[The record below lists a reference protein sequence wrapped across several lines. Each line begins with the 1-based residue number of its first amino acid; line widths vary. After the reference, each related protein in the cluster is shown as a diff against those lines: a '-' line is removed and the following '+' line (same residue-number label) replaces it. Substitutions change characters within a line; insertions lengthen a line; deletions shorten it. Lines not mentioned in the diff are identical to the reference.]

1 MKNTAFILMLLVSS
15 LSFGQKSKIA
25 GLINQISNN
34 EVPENFEYYFLVSR
48 SLEQPKIYDSIQNY
62 QIIGLTMSDKDFPE
76 NLIYK
81 QSEEITDWKEY
92 DLKNSKYVFNKYNYQ
107 TTSPPTSKNV
117 RFVKYNIGQKEY
129 DSLTKNRE
137 PHTLIVKKKWHWNK
151 NRIWKNEKFHK
162 ELINAWKLDEEQNK
176 EEKIYFQFSKPIFS
190 KDLKYARISIF
201 KNRRCNGNGVTA
213 IYRNDNGTWK
223 KLIEYNQVASVV
235 SMSHSRCG
243 DISISYYE

>member
-1 MKNTAFILMLLVSS
+1 MQRKIFIILFLISINN
-15 LSFGQKSKIA
+15 FGQKSEIEN
-25 GLINQISNN
+25 LINQIANN
-34 EVPENFEYYFLVSR
+34 EIPENFEYYFIVTK

-62 QIIGLTMSDKDFPE
+62 QIRGFRRFDKDFPE

-81 QSEEITDWKEY
+81 LSEDTTDWKEY
-92 DLKNSKYVFNKYNYQ
+92 DLKNTKYVINEYKYP

-129 DSLTKNRE
+129 DSLTQNRK
-137 PHTLIVKKKWHWNK
+137 PHTVIVKKKWLWTK
-151 NRIWKNEKFHK
+151 NRIWQNKKFHN
-162 ELINAWKLDEEQNK
+162 ELIKAWKLDEEKNK
-176 EEKIYFQFSKPIFS
+176 EEMVYVQFSKPIFS
-190 KDLKYARISIF
+190 KDKKYARISIF
-201 KNRRCNGNGVTA
+201 KNRRCNGNGFTA

-235 SMSHSRCG
+235 AMTHSRCE